1 LWHFVQAARS
11 GSLTQAA
18 LRLGISTAALSKS
31 ISRLEKNTNTRLFV
45 RTARHLQLT
54 SEAADLL
61 ARINNSFDVI
71 QDSVDRLRA
80 GSNRL
85 SGVVRLSTV
94 TAYGKHCLVPLL
106 PQFLERY
113 PTVDVL
119 ISFHDGSRGL
129 TRKAYDV
136 RINWGEERE
145 QDKVSQTLCQM
156 PLVLVASPTYV
167 ARHGTPTHPDD
178 LKQHDCINVILAD
191 GSHAHWS
198 FLSPSGGRRGRQRV
212 TFTPRGRITV
222 RDELDAV
229 ADAAVAGLGI
239 TVISVE
245 NVLGRL
251 RDGSLVR
258 LLPGYEIAGQNEL
271 GTQIIMQYPRKELMS
286 PRARALVDFILQNLK
301 GRNPM
306 EIVAGLSNNGR
317 NALPALRDP
326 GSAARPA
333 PGRPALRPLR
343 RTGNGA

>member
-1 LWHFVQAARS
+1 VRELHGLWHFVQAARS

-18 LRLGISTAALSKS
+18 VRLGISTAALSKS

-54 SEAADLL
+54 GEGADLL
-61 ARINNSFDVI
+61 ARVSSAFDTI
-71 QDSVDRLRA
+71 QDSVDRVHSGRN
-80 GSNRL
+80 SL

-94 TAYGKHCLVPLL
+94 TAYGKHCLVPVLSK
-106 PQFLERY
+106 FLDSY

-119 ISFHDGSRGL
+119 ISFHDGTREL
-129 TRKAYDV
+129 TRQAYDI

-145 QDKVSQTLCQM
+145 QDKVSQTICQM
-156 PLVLVASPTYV
+156 PLVLVASPEYL
-167 ARHGTPTHPDD
+167 AKHGTPAHPDD
-178 LKQHDCINVILAD
+178 LKHHDCINVILAD

-198 FLSPSGGRRGRQRV
+198 FLSSAGARRNRQRI
-212 TFTPRGRITV
+212 TITPKGRVTV

-239 TVISVE
+239 TVSSVE
-245 NVLGRL
+245 NVLGEL

-258 LLPGYEIAGQNEL
+258 LLPNYQIEGQNEL
-271 GTQIIMQYPRKELMS
+271 GTNIIMQYPRKELLS

-306 EIVAGLSNNGR
+306 DVIAGLSKG
-317 NALPALRDP
+317 
-326 GSAARPA
+326 
-333 PGRPALRPLR
+333 
-343 RTGNGA
+343 